1 MQFKRR
7 EILVTAAAAAAAS
20 VSLPAVAQGKDAW
33 PSKPIRIV
41 VPYPP
46 GGSSDIIARAISIQL
61 AEALKQTVIIDNKPG
76 ANGNLG
82 ADFVAKSAPDG
93 YTLLLCDVG
102 ALAISPSVYTK
113 LPFDPSKDLRGVTML
128 AYSPHL
134 LVVHPSVKANN
145 LKELVA
151 LSKTSDLNFAVTA
164 TGSAP
169 HLAGVEVE
177 RATGAKWVYVPYKG
191 GVQAIQ
197 DTVGGQ
203 TQVLMN
209 GMLATLPHVQSGKLK
224 LLGVSKG
231 TRMPLIG
238 DTPTIAEQ
246 GVPGFESGTWQG
258 VRVAR
263 GPWHARRHRAAL
275 EQRAHRR
282 DPLGRHPFAPG
293 RAGRGSCHHDTRR
306 RRAVLRQGA
315 CALGQ
320 GGQRRQHQAGLI
332 TVRNTQLSFSTHP
345 NHRD

>member
-1 MQFKRR
+1 MNLNRR
-7 EILVTAAAAAAAS
+7 DLVLGAVGASLLAGSASAA
-20 VSLPAVAQGKDAW
+20 DAW
-33 PSKPIRIV
+33 PSKPLRIV

-46 GGSSDIIARAISIQL
+46 GGSSDIIARAISQPL
-61 AEALKQTVIIDNKPG
+61 SEALKQSVIVENRAG

-82 ADFVAKSAPDG
+82 ADLVAKAPGDG

-113 LPFDPSKDLRGVTML
+113 LPFDPSKHLRGVTML

-134 LVVHPSVKANN
+134 LVVHPSVQAGS

-151 LSKTSDLNFAVTA
+151 LSKKADLNFAVTA

-169 HLAGVEVE
+169 HLAGVALE
-177 RATGAKWVYVPYKG
+177 RASGARWQYVPYKG

-224 LLGVSKG
+224 VLGVSKS

-238 DTPTIAEQ
+238 DVPTIAEQ
-246 GVPGFESGTWQG
+246 GVAGFESGTWQG
-258 VRVAR
+258 MLAPR
-263 GPWHARRHRAAL
+263 GTPEAVI
-275 EQRAHRR
+275 QRLNKELVTIIRSADIRSR
-282 DPLGRHPFAPG
+282 L
-293 RAGRGSCHHDTRR
+293 AG
-306 RRAVLRQGA
+306 QGA
-315 CALGQ
+315 EVVTMTPTEQEQFFNKERARWAKVVEAAQIKL
-320 GGQRRQHQAGLI
+320 
-332 TVRNTQLSFSTHP
+332 
-345 NHRD
+345 D

>member
-1 MQFKRR
+1 MSLTRR
-7 EILVTAAAAAAAS
+7 SLLIAGTVAGC
-20 VSLPAVAQGKDAW
+20 LPAAGQALAADAW
-33 PSKPIRIV
+33 PSKPIKLV

-46 GGSSDIIARAISIQL
+46 GGSSDIIARSISQPL
-61 AEALKQTVIIDNKPG
+61 SAALGQSVIVENKPG

-82 ADFVAKSAPDG
+82 ADFVAKAAPDG

-113 LPFDPSKDLRGVTML
+113 LSFDPSKDLRGVTML

-134 LVVHPSVKANN
+134 LVVHPSVKAGN

-169 HLAGVEVE
+169 HLAGVALQ
-177 RATGAKWVYVPYKG
+177 RAVDARWTYVPYKG

-224 LLGVSKG
+224 VLGVSKA

-238 DTPTIAEQ
+238 DVPTIAEQ

-258 VRVAR
+258 VKAPRGTPDAVVQRLNQALVTAIRSPDIRSRLAGQGAEVVTMTPAEEEQFFNKERAR
-263 GPWHARRHRAAL
+263 WAQVVRAADIRL
-275 EQRAHRR
+275 
-282 DPLGRHPFAPG
+282 D
-293 RAGRGSCHHDTRR
+293 
-306 RRAVLRQGA
+306 
-315 CALGQ
+315 
-320 GGQRRQHQAGLI
+320 
-332 TVRNTQLSFSTHP
+332 
-345 NHRD
+345 